1 MPRRPLI
8 RYPALALA
16 MTLAVTLA
24 LAATAAPGQGA
35 DQGSDPMHSAEC
47 HRALDILQAQ
57 ENAMLVPH
65 PAADPRPAPFPGSPL
80 DGVWRNAARACL
92 GGNGDPPLPK
102 TIALP
107 PIVVS
112 PIVVSRPAPPR
123 PMAVTPTAPPPRRAE
138 PPVFISTCDA
148 GGCWASDGTRLIR
161 AGANLVGPHGLCS
174 GTAGT
179 LLNCP

>member
-1 MPRRPLI
+1 
-8 RYPALALA
+8 
-16 MTLAVTLA
+16 MTLAM
-24 LAATAAPGQGA
+24 AAAAAAAQGT
-35 DQGSDPMHSAEC
+35 DQASDPMHSAEC
-47 HRALDILQAQ
+47 RRALDILQAQ
-57 ENAMLVPH
+57 ENAMIVPH
-65 PAADPRPAPFPGSPL
+65 PAANPRSAPLPGSPL
-80 DGVWRNAARACL
+80 DAVRRNAARTCL
-92 GGNGDPPLPK
+92 GGNGDAPPPK

-112 PIVVSRPAPPR
+112 PIIVSRPAPPR
-123 PMAVTPTAPPPRRAE
+123 PIAAAPAPSPRRAE